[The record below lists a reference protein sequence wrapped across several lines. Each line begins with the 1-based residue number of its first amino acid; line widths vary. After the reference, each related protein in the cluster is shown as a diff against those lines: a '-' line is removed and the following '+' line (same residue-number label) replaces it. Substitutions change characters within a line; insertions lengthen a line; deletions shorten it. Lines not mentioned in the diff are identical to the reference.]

1 MKALIFSVDA
11 YVKYYIKQKKNIR
24 KPTFIEFV
32 ISLQYRR
39 NNRNNGEEQMMGT
52 DSNWLNRYTVTALP
66 EL

>member
-11 YVKYYIKQKKNIR
+11 YVKYDIKQKKNIR

-39 NNRNNGEEQMMGT
+39 NNRNNGEEQIAG
-52 DSNWLNRYTVTALP
+52 Y
-66 EL
+66 